1 MVSART
7 QTCTLKVAAEGTRIH
22 RSVSHQKDQQ
32 AELVFLLLYKYVN
45 RKDMS
50 NIKNAYTSE
59 CNHVILIIRYIKYT
73 EREDHIMFALP
84 IIIVAAVILFIK
96 CVRIVPQASAW
107 VVEFLGSYHSTLDN
121 GLHFTIPILQRVVKK
136 VSLKEQVE
144 DFPPQPVIT
153 KDNVTMKIDTVVYFT
168 IFDPK
173 LFTYGV
179 ENPIM
184 ALENLTA
191 TTLRNIVGDMELDQ
205 TLTSRDII
213 NTKMQSILDPATDKW
228 GIRVNRVELK
238 NIIPPQDIQN
248 AMEKQMKAEREKRQ
262 TLLEAEAHREASI
275 KRAQGDKE
283 AAILNAQADSES
295 AITRARGEAESIR
308 LVYEAKAAGMRLLSE
323 TKMSESALMLKKL
336 EALQTLG
343 DGRATKIVVP
353 TDLSSVVSD
362 LSVKGE
368 ALNITKDIDT
378 SPKET
383 EPVQHDD
390 PCCDDEERSDVTKEQ
405 AIMPRV
411 SRKHDTGESKS

>member
-1 MVSART
+1 
-7 QTCTLKVAAEGTRIH
+7 
-22 RSVSHQKDQQ
+22 
-32 AELVFLLLYKYVN
+32 
-45 RKDMS
+45 
-50 NIKNAYTSE
+50 
-59 CNHVILIIRYIKYT
+59 
-73 EREDHIMFALP
+73 MFALP
-84 IIIVAAVILFIK
+84 IILVIIAFLFIQ
-96 CVRIVPQASAW
+96 CIRIVPQAQAW

-121 GLHFTIPILQRVVKK
+121 GLHFTIPVLQRVVKK

-205 TLTSRDII
+205 TLTSRDTI
-213 NTKMQSILDPATDKW
+213 NTNMQAILDPATDKW

-275 KRAQGDKE
+275 KRAEGDKE

-308 LVYEAKAAGMRLLSE
+308 LVYEAKAAGMKLLSE
-323 TKMSESALMLKKL
+323 TQMSESALTLKKL
-336 EALQTLG
+336 EALQALG

-353 TDLSSVVSD
+353 TELSGVVSN
-362 LSVKGE
+362 LSVMGE
-368 ALNITKDIDT
+368 TLNITKDVDT
-378 SPKET
+378 SPKEV
-383 EPVQHDD
+383 ELEQHDD
-390 PCCDDEERSDVTKEQ
+390 PCCDDEEHSGVTKEQ
-405 AIMPRV
+405 AGINVRV
-411 SRKHDTGESKS
+411 SRKHGE

>member
-1 MVSART
+1 M
-7 QTCTLKVAAEGTRIH
+7 
-22 RSVSHQKDQQ
+22 
-32 AELVFLLLYKYVN
+32 VFLLLYKYVN

-323 TKMSESALMLKKL
+323 TKMSESALILKKL

-353 TDLSSVVSD
+353 TDLSNVVSD

-368 ALNITKDIDT
+368 TLNITKDIDT

-383 EPVQHDD
+383 ESGQHDD

-405 AIMPRV
+405 ASMPRV